1 MLMGDN
7 PVIQPTVSVSPPYA
21 MALRRWLEVH
31 PSWSEEK
38 AIDVAVSLFLIMHG
52 QGNIQNLEGK

>member
-1 MLMGDN
+1 
-7 PVIQPTVSVSPPYA
+7 

-52 QGNIQNLEGK
+52 QSNIQNLEVK